1 MKKGILPS
9 AESRF
14 FWGGGVSDKKVRRHI
29 LPDNG
34 DNRTRTYD
42 PLHVKQMLSQLSY
55 ISMATIISDKMG
67 FGKLF
72 LKREKQKKKVHEKF
86 IVNYWKGMIL

>member
-1 MKKGILPS
+1 MQSTLY
-9 AESRF
+9 RM
-14 FWGGGVSDKKVRRHI
+14 D
-29 LPDNG
+29 G

>member
-1 MKKGILPS
+1 MSDLLKKY
-9 AESRF
+9 
-14 FWGGGVSDKKVRRHI
+14 VRI
-29 LPDNG
+29 EKAKAPKFDAFAFYG
-34 DNRTRTYD
+34 DNRTRTCD